1 MPEQWEAWFTGAT
14 IVTMIGAIAFGRAQA
29 DIIVVGALMLLL
41 VAGVISPTDAA
52 AGFGNTTVLTI
63 AFLYIVA
70 AGLKETGA
78 IGYMSNRILGR
89 PQTAFQAQS
98 RLVLPIAF
106 TSAFANN
113 TPIVASFLPV
123 LSALSRR
130 TGIPVGKLF
139 MPLSFAAILGGL
151 CTLIGTATT
160 LIVKGQLEDFQRM
173 HADTISEPET
183 FDFFTITPV
192 GLPVALV
199 GLTYILLFGRLL
211 LPGNRTSKDSEEVV
225 RQYMA
230 ALRVEE
236 DAAIVGKTIEQA
248 DLRHLPGLFL
258 SRIDRGDETIIA
270 VEPDTALR
278 AGDVLVFVGQL
289 SSLVDLRQRR
299 GLVPASDDADPAQAP
314 SPGYR
319 PDLRLIEA
327 VVSSNSPLV
336 GRTVRDAG
344 IRTRYSAVVVAVQ
357 RLGHQLRGKI
367 GDIVLRPGDT
377 LLLETNK
384 GFSERFRS
392 SSEFY
397 LVSETAQNAAPRHE
411 KALMAIGIVTLF
423 VILLGTGILE
433 PMAAAMLAAG
443 LMVLT
448 RCCRGPQA
456 RRSID
461 WTVLAVIGAAMGI
474 GRAVDQSGL
483 GTMIAEPLAQWA
495 PSLGAVGMLIVIYMM
510 TNIFTTF
517 MTHSAAA
524 ALVCPI
530 AFQFALAAD
539 FPLLPVGLC
548 IAIAASAEFTTPI
561 GYQTNLMVMGPGNY
575 RFLDYA
581 RFGGP
586 LTIISAIVAI
596 TSISLIAM

>member
-1 MPEQWEAWFTGAT
+1 LPEHWEAWFTGAT

-41 VAGVISPTDAA
+41 VAGVISPIDAA

-89 PQTAFQAQS
+89 PKTAFQAQG

-160 LIVKGQLEDFQRM
+160 LIVKGQLEVFLRM
-173 HADTISEPET
+173 HPEARDVA
-183 FDFFTITPV
+183 FDFFTITPIGVPVAIV
-192 GLPVALV
+192 GLV
-199 GLTYILLFGRLL
+199 YILLFGSVL
-211 LPGNRTSKDSEEVV
+211 LPGKSEASDEAQVA

-230 ALRVEE
+230 ALRVEAG
-236 DAAIVGKTIEQA
+236 AAIVGKTIEEA

-270 VEPDTALR
+270 VEPETVIRED
-278 AGDVLVFVGQL
+278 DVLVFVGQL
-289 SSLVDLRQRR
+289 SSLVDLRQTR

-411 KALMAIGIVTLF
+411 KALLALGIVALF
-423 VILLGTGILE
+423 VVLLGTGILQ
-433 PMAAAMLAAG
+433 PMAASMLAAG

-474 GRAVDQSGL
+474 GKAVDQSGL

-495 PSLGAVGMLIVIYMM
+495 PTLGPVGMLVVIYVL
-510 TNIFTTF
+510 TNIFTMC
-517 MTHSAAA
+517 MTNSAAA
-524 ALVCPI
+524 ALLCPL
-530 AFQFALAAD
+530 AFQFGLAAGI
-539 FPLLPVGLC
+539 PLLPIALC
-548 IAIAASAEFTTPI
+548 IAIASSAEFTTPI

-596 TSISLIAM
+596 TAISLIAM